1 MSVLCHC
8 QRMNSKNIYVSLLAT
23 LFLAAC
29 ERAPMLENRGA
40 DEPAQN
46 RADNALVDPVA
57 RPPRTNAS
65 ANAAVSNEADSAPP
79 ILTPQA
85 ERSIKGARNV
95 LLSFARAIEQQQYA
109 QAWALLGPGDQQKW
123 SREEFAAN
131 FAGLSNISVAIP
143 TGTTDGAAGSIYYT
157 APVTITATDKDGR
170 PIRFEGEAV
179 LRRVNDVDGATPA
192 QLRWHFGTL
201 TLDWTH

>member
-1 MSVLCHC
+1 
-8 QRMNSKNIYVSLLAT
+8 MNRTIICAALLPS
-23 LFLAAC
+23 LFLLAC
-29 ERAPMLENRGA
+29 ERAPTPGHEWP
-40 DEPAQN
+40 DEPALQQAN
-46 RADNALVDPVA
+46 VASNGTADA
-57 RPPRTNAS
+57 PPPSTP
-65 ANAAVSNEADSAPP
+65 ANLTANSSDDAADLTTP

-85 ERSIKGARNV
+85 ERGVEGARNV
-95 LLSFARAIEQQQYA
+95 LLSFARAIEQQRFNQT
-109 QAWALLGPGDQQKW
+109 WAMLSPADQQKW
-123 SREEFAAN
+123 SKAEFAAN
-131 FAGLSNISVAIP
+131 FAGLKDITVAIP

-170 PIRFEGEAV
+170 PIRMEGEAV